1 MKTST
6 PEDIPLRGGALCL
19 DFANSVDWMRDGEHA
34 APEHTDVL
42 REPEMLTRWGRRL
55 GLVADTAPPSAAAEL
70 EAARELREAV
80 YAIFA
85 AIAGDRSP
93 APADRETLASTHA
106 SAAARA
112 ELVPAGETWRLTC
125 PPGEP
130 AAVRFAVARDA
141 LELLGDENRLRRVSR
156 CPGRDCGWLF
166 VNASGRRRWCAMDAC
181 GSREKMRRLY
191 ARRRAAVQG
200 A

>member
-1 MKTST
+1 MKTTT
-6 PEDIPLRGGALCL
+6 PEDIRLAGGALCL
-19 DFANSVDWMRDGEHA
+19 DFANSVDWSQSGKHI

-55 GLVADTAPPSAAAEL
+55 GLVGDAAPASGAREL
-70 EAARELREAV
+70 ERARELREAV

-85 AIAGDRSP
+85 AIAGGE
-93 APADRETLASTHA
+93 APGAAHLETLASTHA
-106 SAAARA
+106 SASSRA
-112 ELVPAGETWRLTC
+112 ELALAGKSWRLTW
-125 PPGEP
+125 PPGT
-130 AAVRFAVARDA
+130 AGAVRFAVARDA
-141 LELLGDENRLRRVSR
+141 LQLLGDEERLRRVSR

-191 ARRRAAVQG
+191 ERRRAGV
-200 A
+200 

>member
-6 PEDIPLRGGALCL
+6 PEDIQLRGGALCL
-19 DFANSVDWMRDGEHA
+19 EFANSVDWTPDCEHV
-34 APEHTDVL
+34 APEHSDVL

-55 GLVADTAPPSAAAEL
+55 GLVGDAAPASGAGEL
-70 EAARELREAV
+70 ERARELRDAV

-85 AIAGDRSP
+85 AIAGGE
-93 APADRETLASTHA
+93 APGAEHLETLACTHA
-106 SAAARA
+106 SASSRA
-112 ELVPAGETWRLTC
+112 ELAQAGKTWRLTW
-125 PPGEP
+125 PPGE
-130 AAVRFAVARDA
+130 ACAVRFAVAQDA
-141 LELLGDENRLRRVSR
+141 LELLGDEERLRRVSR

-191 ARRRAAVQG
+191 ERQRAG